1 MISESYRNLIAKHDA
16 DTLVWQR
23 ATGHTI
29 DNTTTQKNLVD
40 LREYNARQH
49 PSLNVPT
56 KEACHAFSYINEHV
70 EIQGWL
76 KFFSQ
81 AGVQPQD
88 IAEVYHHELPEGLAE
103 WFGGLFTIRF
113 NNVTEEQF
121 KVVVERLAA
130 LRANDGVDQ
139 RPSHDEFNTAYAV
152 EQSIITQ
159 LRTIYRTHTTMISE
173 LRSYIAGHKILL
185 NKTYSNLLETET
197 IFNGDGFDEDR
208 DSILDLIDAGKIED
222 AGMRLF
228 ALDQYGPCP
237 CYDEDGKEPTDA
249 DYDEHF
255 DSLFDAADHWLD
267 APEEWTAHCESERE
281 KYLKEREAKAA

>member
-1 MISESYRNLIAKHDA
+1 MISESYRNLIAKHEA
-16 DTLVWQR
+16 DTLAWKK
-23 ATGHTI
+23 ATGGTI
-29 DNTTTQKNLVD
+29 DNATTQERLVE
-40 LREYNARQH
+40 LTKYSAGQH

-56 KEACHAFSYINEHV
+56 KDGCGHFSYINDYP
-70 EIQGWL
+70 EIQGWR

-88 IAEVYHHELPEGLAE
+88 IAEVCHHDLPEGLAE

-121 KVVVERLAA
+121 KAVVERLVA

-152 EQSIITQ
+152 EQSILTQ
-159 LRTIYRTHTTMISE
+159 LRTIHRTHTLMVGE
-173 LRSYIAGHKILL
+173 LQKYVARHKELL
-185 NKTYSNLLETET
+185 TKTYSNLLETET
-197 IFNGDGFDEDR
+197 IFNGDECDEDR
-208 DSILDLIDAGKIED
+208 DSILDLIDAGNIED

-228 ALDQYGPCP
+228 ALDQYGPYP
-237 CYDEDGKEPTDA
+237 CYDEDGNEPTDA

-267 APEEWTAHCESERE
+267 APEEWTAHCEAERE
-281 KYLKEREAKAA
+281 KYLKKQEAKAA